1 MEAAKPEEVKHR
13 GLITLAIMAAT
24 IMQVLD
30 TTIANVALP
39 SMTGDLGASQD
50 TISWVLTSYIVASA
64 IVTPMNGWMSDRIG
78 KRELFLI
85 SIVGFV
91 VTSLAC
97 GLAWN
102 LNSMV
107 AFRLMQGVFG
117 AAIVPLSQTFL
128 LDINPRERAGQAM
141 AMWGAGIM
149 VGPIIGPTLGGW
161 LTESYNWRWV
171 FLINLPVGA
180 LAFLGCAAYLPRA
193 PRRHRAFDLFG
204 FAMLAMAIGALQL
217 ILDRGAEVDWFASGE
232 IWLYAVLCLT
242 GAWVFVVHILHAKKP
257 FLEPGMF
264 ADRNFATGLVFIFVI
279 GIILL
284 ASLALLPPMLS
295 RLMGYPVITTGLVM
309 APRGVGTMIS
319 MLIVGRLVRAV
330 DPRKLV
336 VLGLALTALSLWEMS
351 GFTPQ
356 MDMIPVIR
364 SGVVQGLGLGLVFVP
379 LSTVAFATIDARY
392 RADATALFSLV
403 RNIGSSVGISLVTV
417 LLTHN
422 IQVNHAELSAL
433 ISPFNPVLR
442 QASPLAAAGQVAAL
456 QQMDLL
462 VNAQAAMIGYVDD
475 FVLMMWVTLLA
486 MPLALMLRRPAP
498 YKVA

>member
-1 MEAAKPEEVKHR
+1 
-13 GLITLAIMAAT
+13 
-24 IMQVLD
+24 
-30 TTIANVALP
+30 
-39 SMTGDLGASQD
+39 
-50 TISWVLTSYIVASA
+50 
-64 IVTPMNGWMSDRIG
+64 
-78 KRELFLI
+78 
-85 SIVGFV
+85 
-91 VTSLAC
+91 
-97 GLAWN
+97 
-102 LNSMV
+102 
-107 AFRLMQGVFG
+107 
-117 AAIVPLSQTFL
+117 
-128 LDINPRERAGQAM
+128 
-141 AMWGAGIM
+141 
-149 VGPIIGPTLGGW
+149 
-161 LTESYNWRWV
+161 
-171 FLINLPVGA
+171 
-180 LAFLGCAAYLPRA
+180 
-193 PRRHRAFDLFG
+193 
-204 FAMLAMAIGALQL
+204 
-217 ILDRGAEVDWFASGE
+217 
-232 IWLYAVLCLT
+232 
-242 GAWVFVVHILHAKKP
+242 
-257 FLEPGMF
+257 
-264 ADRNFATGLVFIFVI
+264 
-279 GIILL
+279 
-284 ASLALLPPMLS
+284 
-295 RLMGYPVITTGLVM
+295 
-309 APRGVGTMIS
+309 MIS

-379 LSTVAFATIDARY
+379 LSTVAFATIDTRY